1 VDCDCSRNAS
11 NPKTRLL
18 PSTGINDDDDDKGF
32 VEMGV
37 GAFVFVGILL
47 LLLLLLL
54 VVVVLAMPLLIGKK
68 KRAPSNMEGFAVVCA
83 VVDAAQ

>member
-1 VDCDCSRNAS
+1 
-11 NPKTRLL
+11 
-18 PSTGINDDDDDKGF
+18 
-32 VEMGV
+32 MGV